1 MNLIS
6 VAGNCIVNGTSRCLA
21 GDSIWLVCWIVTF
34 NAPPP
39 PTKFMRPTELLPW
52 ITVILLGDGILPAMY
67 IKGFVFGVDLGEI
80 GVTHA
85 FG

>member
-1 MNLIS
+1 
-6 VAGNCIVNGTSRCLA
+6 
-21 GDSIWLVCWIVTF
+21 
-34 NAPPP
+34 
-39 PTKFMRPTELLPW
+39 MRPTELLPW